1 VQDASDVTIHAT
13 SPGVVR
19 LTRRRL
25 ETVIYTVVAL
35 IAFAANSILCRM
47 ALGPGSVDAAT
58 FSIVRV
64 LSGAVTLLA
73 ISARMR
79 GSALPVGG
87 SWTAAALLVVY
98 GFPFAFAYNQLS
110 AGTGALILFGCVQMT
125 MPFAALMSGERPH
138 VLQWIGLFVAL
149 GGLAYLVSPG
159 LTAPSPTGA
168 ALMAIA
174 GVAWGAY
181 SLAGLGGVNPLAQ
194 TTGNFVRAVPLVSL
208 AGLMFLPRLH
218 VEPRGILLSVA
229 SGAITSGLGY
239 VAWYA
244 AVRGLT
250 AMRASVVQLA
260 VPVIAAVG
268 GVLLLSETI
277 TLRLLLSSVLVLGG
291 IAMAIVARQRRD
303 A

>member
-1 VQDASDVTIHAT
+1 MS
-13 SPGVVR
+13 G
-19 LTRRRL
+19 RRL
-25 ETVIYTVVAL
+25 ETVVYTAVAL
-35 IAFAANSILCRM
+35 MAFAANSILCRM
-47 ALGPGSVDAAT
+47 ALGQGSVDAAT

-64 LSGAVTLLA
+64 LSGAAMLLA
-73 ISARMR
+73 VSARIR
-79 GSALPVGG
+79 GSVFPVGG

-98 GFPFAFAYNQLS
+98 AFPFAFAYNQLS
-110 AGTGALILFGCVQMT
+110 AGTGALILFGCVQVT
-125 MPFAALMSGERPH
+125 MPLAALMSGERPH
-138 VLQWIGLFVAL
+138 PLQWVGLAVAL

-168 ALMAIA
+168 ALMVIA

-181 SLAGLGGVNPLAQ
+181 SLAGLGGVNPGSPRGGSPLSQ
-194 TTGNFVRAVPLVSL
+194 TTGNFVRAVPLIGM

-218 VEPRGILLSVA
+218 VEPGGVLLSVA
-229 SGAITSGLGY
+229 SGAVTSGLGY

-260 VPVIAAVG
+260 VPVVAAIG

-277 TLRLLLSSVLVLGG
+277 TLRLLLSTVLVLGG
-291 IAMAIVARQRRD
+291 IAMAIVARQRRE

>member
-1 VQDASDVTIHAT
+1 MS
-13 SPGVVR
+13 G
-19 LTRRRL
+19 RRL
-25 ETVIYTVVAL
+25 ETVIYTAIAL
-35 IAFAANSILCRM
+35 MAFAANSILCRM
-47 ALGPGSVDAAT
+47 ALGQGSVDAAT

-64 LSGAVTLLA
+64 LSGAAMLLA
-73 ISARMR
+73 VSARIG
-79 GSALPVGG
+79 GSVFPVGG

-98 GFPFAFAYNQLS
+98 AFPFAFAYNQLS
-110 AGTGALILFGCVQMT
+110 AGTGALILFGCVQVT
-125 MPFAALMSGERPH
+125 MPLAALTSGERPH
-138 VLQWIGLFVAL
+138 PLQWVGLAVAL

-159 LTAPSPTGA
+159 LTSPSPTGA
-168 ALMAIA
+168 ALMVIA

-181 SLAGLGGVNPLAQ
+181 SLAGLGGVNPGGSPLSQ
-194 TTGNFVRAVPLVSL
+194 TTGNFVRAVPLIGM

-218 VEPRGILLSVA
+218 VEPRGVLLSVA
-229 SGAITSGLGY
+229 SGAVTSGLGY

-260 VPVIAAVG
+260 VPVIAAIG

-277 TLRLLLSSVLVLGG
+277 TLRLLLSTILVLGG
-291 IAMAIVARQRRD
+291 IAMAIVARQGRE

>member
-1 VQDASDVTIHAT
+1 MS
-13 SPGVVR
+13 G
-19 LTRRRL
+19 RRL
-25 ETVIYTVVAL
+25 ETVVYTAVAL
-35 IAFAANSILCRM
+35 MAFAANSILCRM
-47 ALGPGSVDAAT
+47 ALGQGSVDAAT

-64 LSGAVTLLA
+64 LSGAAMLLA
-73 ISARMR
+73 VSARIR
-79 GSALPVGG
+79 GSVFPVGG

-98 GFPFAFAYNQLS
+98 AFPFAFAYNQLS
-110 AGTGALILFGCVQMT
+110 AGTGALILFGCVQVT
-125 MPFAALMSGERPH
+125 MPLAALMSGERPH
-138 VLQWIGLFVAL
+138 PLQWVGLAVAL

-168 ALMAIA
+168 ALMVIA

-181 SLAGLGGVNPLAQ
+181 SLAGLGGVNPGSPRRTPAPWGGSPLSQ
-194 TTGNFVRAVPLVSL
+194 TTGNFVRAVPLIGM

-218 VEPRGILLSVA
+218 VEPGGVLLSVA
-229 SGAITSGLGY
+229 SGAVTSGLGY

-260 VPVIAAVG
+260 VPVVAAIG

-277 TLRLLLSSVLVLGG
+277 TLRLLLSTVLVLGG
-291 IAMAIVARQRRD
+291 IAMAIVARQRRQ